1 MSQNLLEIERTI
13 QNLSLEEQLW
23 LLERIARQ
31 VRKRVQTGN
40 KFFDPKYMEE
50 QLRAMANNPSIQSEI
65 AAINEEF
72 AITEMDSLDK
82 L

>member
-1 MSQNLLEIERTI
+1 M
-13 QNLSLEEQLW
+13 SLEEQLW
-23 LLERIARQ
+23 LLEHVARQ
-31 VRKRVQTGN
+31 VRERVQTGN
-40 KFFDPKYMEE
+40 KFSAPKYMEK

-72 AITEMDSLDK
+72 AITEMDGLDK